1 MKAFVRFLSVLS
13 LTATCVA
20 CGGESG
26 NGGGGEAVST
36 IAIPPL
42 LPPTPP
48 IANYSVLQLDPL
60 VGDQQANAEDIN
72 DLGQVVGWSSGGTTG
87 QTAVLW
93 SIDQA
98 GVVTVESLGKL
109 PGGTFS
115 NAQAINNDGQV
126 VGFANGAL
134 GTRRPFIWTETGG
147 MRDLGLPVGLVGG
160 QAHQINDNG
169 QVVGAV
175 FPTEFSS
182 LFDNGRFAIW
192 TIDAAEVVTNIRDL
206 GALGGVA
213 AAAWDN
219 NVHGNVAG
227 DIWLFGDG
235 RQFGFFRS
243 EQGGVV
249 EIRRSDEALGI
260 NDNDET
266 VGSISYTPGGGSEP
280 SRKTGFIRSPT
291 GEVTEVLDGILL
303 DMNNAGQAVGRRR
316 VGAIDAE
323 SIQQAFI
330 WQNGEAEL
338 LPMPENGGFSTPWS
352 INESGRT
359 VGWSTDVDGNEYAIL
374 WIPSQP

>member
-1 MKAFVRFLSVLS
+1 MKAFVRFLCVLS
-13 LTATCVA
+13 LTASCVA
-20 CGGESG
+20 CGGGSG
-26 NGGGGEAVST
+26 SGGEALAIV
-36 IAIPPL
+36 AIPPL

-60 VGDQQANAEDIN
+60 AGDQQANAEDIN
-72 DLGQVVGWSSGGTTG
+72 DLGQIVGWSSGGTMG

-115 NAQAINNDGQV
+115 NAQAINNNGQV
-126 VGFANGAL
+126 VGFADGGS

-147 MRDLGLPVGLVGG
+147 MRDLGVPVGLVGG

-169 QVVGAV
+169 QVVGVV
-175 FPTEFSS
+175 FRTEFFS
-182 LFDNGRFAIW
+182 LTDSGRFAIW
-192 TIDAAEVVTNIRDL
+192 TVDAAGAVTNIRDL

-227 DIWLFGDG
+227 DIWYFGAA
-235 RQFGFFRS
+235 RQSGFFWS

-249 EIRRSDEALGI
+249 AINNTDEALGI
-260 NDNDET
+260 NDNDEI
-266 VGSISYTPGGGSEP
+266 VGSISYSPGGGTEP
-280 SRKTGFIRSPT
+280 SRRTGFVWSTT
-291 GEVTEVLDGILL
+291 GERIEVLDGIFL

-316 VGAIDAE
+316 VGAIAVE
-323 SIQQAFI
+323 AIQQAFI
-330 WQNGEAEL
+330 WENGEAEL
-338 LPMPENGGFSTPWS
+338 LPMPENGDFSSPWS
-352 INESGRT
+352 INEAGWT
-359 VGWSTDVDGNEYAIL
+359 VGWTTDVDGIEYANL
-374 WIPSQP
+374 WIPNQP